1 MQAVRRHAV
10 LAVIVA
16 CAYYVGANVGF
27 MLRLPP
33 TTPSLSWPPNTIL
46 TAVLLLTPPR
56 YWAFYL
62 LAALPAHLVAEMG
75 LGWSLS
81 FVLTLF
87 VTNCS
92 QALIAAVGVRLFSD
106 APARFDTL
114 RRVTVFILAA
124 GLAAPFLSSF
134 LDATAVTVFLGEPY
148 WAVWSRRFFSN
159 VLTEIVLG
167 PAIVI
172 AVSAGPAWLRHA
184 SRARKAEAVAIA
196 ISLALATGWVFGML
210 SGAPVL
216 IEGEAVVVIVLPM
229 IFLATAR
236 FGTGGAALALLTTS
250 LIAIWSSAHARGPFA
265 GLPVSGGELVREL
278 QILLIALAIPI
289 LCLAAVIAERR
300 AAERALAEQLRL
312 ETVLAR
318 LSAALVH
325 PSSEQID
332 LTMESAMRQIAETVA
347 VDRAG
352 LWREMSPEGAVERYV
367 WNAPSSDPDL
377 KGLAEGQFPWTTAQI
392 RREEVVVFSR
402 LEELPAAA
410 AHDLPSFRRYGVRS
424 ALIVP
429 VVVDTRVLAALSLV
443 TASSERTW
451 PKGIVQWL
459 QLVAET
465 FASALARKEAENAL
479 RASEQS
485 KSAILASL
493 TSAVAVLDGD
503 GRIVDVNARWR
514 RAEPPPVMCGVG
526 DNLLDGFAR
535 SPSVDAV
542 AAVPGILGV
551 LRGER
556 SEFALEYRCQATAGD
571 PWYLVTAV
579 PLEGV
584 DGGAVVSCTDITE
597 RKRADLDAERR
608 RHELA
613 HFTRVSTLAQLAV
626 SLAHEMNQPLTGILV
641 NARAGLRL
649 LDGAPPDVNEVK
661 DILRDV
667 IDDDKRAAEVI
678 QRLRDLLRK
687 GDPERVLLDLNV
699 VVQDVAQL
707 LVADA
712 IIRNVTVTLELS
724 PRAVLVTGDRV
735 ELQQVVLDL
744 VLNAIDAVTEAAGR
758 DRTVVVATGY
768 TSSGTVQVVVRDSG
782 PGLRPGSRDF
792 IFQPLFTTKPKRLG
806 MGLAIARSIVEDHGG
821 VISAADN
828 PAGGAVLHVALPAAV
843 LATSG

>member
-1 MQAVRRHAV
+1 MRAVRRHAV
-10 LAVIVA
+10 LAVVVA
-16 CAYYVGANVGF
+16 CAYYAGANVGF

-56 YWAFYL
+56 YWALYL
-62 LAALPAHLVAEMG
+62 LVALPAHLIAELP
-75 LGWSLS
+75 LGWPVPLI
-81 FVLTLF
+81 LALF
-87 VTNCS
+87 ATNCS
-92 QALIAAVGVRLFSD
+92 QALIAAAGIRLYSD
-106 APARFDTL
+106 EPTRFDTL
-114 RRVTVFILAA
+114 RRATVFILAA
-124 GLAAPFLSSF
+124 GFAAPFLSSF
-134 LDATAVTVFLGEPY
+134 PDAAAVALFLGEPY
-148 WAVWSRRFFSN
+148 WAVWARRFFSN
-159 VLTEIVLG
+159 VLTELVLG
-167 PAIVI
+167 PALVMAI
-172 AVSAGPAWLRHA
+172 SAGPAWLRN
-184 SRARKAEAVAIA
+184 RPPARKAEAAAVAIA
-196 ISLALATGWVFGML
+196 LALASAWVFGLL
-210 SGAPVL
+210 SGAPL
-216 IEGEAVVVIVLPM
+216 LLQGASVVVFILPV
-229 IFLATAR
+229 ILLAATR
-236 FGTGGAALALLTTS
+236 FGPGGASLALVTTS
-250 LIAIWSSAHARGPFA
+250 LIAIWASAHSRGPFA
-265 GLPVSGGELVREL
+265 GLAMPGGDLVREL
-278 QILLIALAIPI
+278 QILLTVLAIPT

-300 AAERALAEQLRL
+300 AAERALSEQLRL
-312 ETVLAR
+312 ETVLSR
-318 LSAALVH
+318 LSAAFVH

-332 LTMESAMRQIAETVA
+332 LALESAMRQIGETVA
-347 VDRAG
+347 VDRVG
-352 LWREMSPEGAVERYV
+352 LWREPDPRHVEHYV
-367 WNAPSSDPDL
+367 WNAAGPDPELRDL
-377 KGLAEGQFPWTTAQI
+377 VEQFPWTIAQL
-392 RREEVVVFSR
+392 RREELVIFSR
-402 LEELPAAA
+402 LDDLPAAA
-410 AHDLPSFRRYGVRS
+410 AHDVASYRRYGVRS

-429 VVVDTRVLAALSLV
+429 VVAGPRLLAALSLV
-443 TASSERTW
+443 TASRERTW
-451 PKGIVQWL
+451 PEGIVQWL
-459 QLVAET
+459 RLMAEI
-465 FASALARKEAENAL
+465 FASALARKEAEEAL

-493 TSAVAVLDGD
+493 SSAVAVVDRN

-526 DNLLDGFAR
+526 ENLLDGFAR
-535 SPSVDAV
+535 SPSVDAA

-556 SEFALEYRCQATAGD
+556 SEFALEYRCQASAGE

-687 GDPERVLLDLNV
+687 GEPERVLLDLNV

-712 IIRNVTVTLELS
+712 IIRNVTVTLDLS

-744 VLNAIDAVTEAAGR
+744 VLNAMDAVAEAAGR
-758 DRTVVVATGY
+758 DRTIVVATGY
-768 TSSGTVQVVVRDSG
+768 ASSGTVQVVVRDSG
-782 PGLRPGSRDF
+782 PGLRPGLRDL